1 MSGINVSIYVDAAK
15 AIETFGKL
23 KERTTDLEKGFN
35 KIEKSFNKFGSLAT
49 KNLTVPIA
57 AGTTAMALAT
67 KKAIDFDNGM
77 RQVATMLPKLS
88 KEGFGSLKQETLD
101 FAKEIGKVPEEVIPA
116 LYNALSAGIPREN
129 VFDFLRTASSGAVAG
144 VSDLTTSVDG
154 LSSVV
159 NAYGSEVLNVNEASD
174 IMFATLKLGKTDFT
188 QIANTVSNVIPV
200 ASAIGVKFHD
210 IGAAIAV
217 MTAQGTP
224 TAKATTQIRQALVE
238 LNKEGSIAYETFKSI
253 TGKTFRE
260 FIEGGGNLQE
270 ALNVRNCKL

>member
-1 MSGINVSIYVDAAK
+1 MKGINVSIYVDAAK

-159 NAYGSEVLNVNEASD
+159 NAYGSEV
-174 IMFATLKLGKTDFT
+174 
-188 QIANTVSNVIPV
+188 
-200 ASAIGVKFHD
+200 
-210 IGAAIAV
+210 
-217 MTAQGTP
+217 
-224 TAKATTQIRQALVE
+224 
-238 LNKEGSIAYETFKSI
+238 
-253 TGKTFRE
+253 
-260 FIEGGGNLQE
+260 
-270 ALNVRNCKL
+270 

>member
-1 MSGINVSIYVDAAK
+1 M
-15 AIETFGKL
+15 
-23 KERTTDLEKGFN
+23 
-35 KIEKSFNKFGSLAT
+35 
-49 KNLTVPIA
+49 
-57 AGTTAMALAT
+57 
-67 KKAIDFDNGM
+67 
-77 RQVATMLPKLS
+77 
-88 KEGFGSLKQETLD
+88 
-101 FAKEIGKVPEEVIPA
+101 
-116 LYNALSAGIPREN
+116 
-129 VFDFLRTASSGAVAG
+129 
-144 VSDLTTSVDG
+144 SDLTTSVDG

-270 ALNVRNCKL
+270 ALNLMSETASYNKKKLRVYSQALRLETPFYLYLVKMLKSLKTLWKRLKTLLGLRARLFKNRRWTSSKI